1 MPAHA
6 SQHATPSEGPALG
19 GPLTRRRFLTYV
31 VAAPVLTV
39 AASSVITPGEAHAVV
54 PSPPQPENILDLGDV
69 MVAATKQAEDLLVLK
84 VTPDNRVVFR
94 APRA

>member
-6 SQHATPSEGPALG
+6 SQDAGPSEEASA

-39 AASSVITPGEAHAVV
+39 AASSIAPDSSRQGVRRRAEPTAAREHPRLGRRHGGGNEA
-54 PSPPQPENILDLGDV
+54 S
-69 MVAATKQAEDLLVLK
+69 
-84 VTPDNRVVFR
+84 
-94 APRA
+94 

>member
-6 SQHATPSEGPALG
+6 SQDAVPSEGPAAG

-39 AASSVITPGEAHAVV
+39 AASSGHRSRQGARRRAEP
-54 PSPPQPENILDLGDV
+54 
-69 MVAATKQAEDLLVLK
+69 AAA
-84 VTPDNRVVFR
+84 
-94 APRA
+94 